1 MTKHEDTTNLAGG
14 SPLERGVVRL
24 PESDLMVDCAQG
36 MVRGWTATSLADV
49 LKLAAFGA
57 WAAREFRATLAD
69 VDGGSAQDAM
79 ERLGVLVRT
88 TVTEP
93 CGVGCVCVE
102 YGAFPHECYTVPPG
116 LAALIRA

>member
-1 MTKHEDTTNLAGG
+1 
-14 SPLERGVVRL
+14 
-24 PESDLMVDCAQG
+24 
-36 MVRGWTATSLADV
+36 
-49 LKLAAFGA
+49 
-57 WAAREFRATLAD
+57 
-69 VDGGSAQDAM
+69 M

-102 YGAFPHECYTVPPG
+102 YGAFPHECCTFPPG

>member
-1 MTKHEDTTNLAGG
+1 MTTEATPAALRLSEGLG
-14 SPLERGVVRL
+14 PL

-36 MVRGWTATSLADV
+36 IVRGWTATSLSDV
-49 LKLAAFGA
+49 VKLAAFGA
-57 WAAREFRATLAD
+57 WAAREFRATLSD
-69 VDGGSAQDAM
+69 VDGGSALDAM
-79 ERLGVLVRT
+79 DRLGVLVLT

-102 YGAFPHECYTVPPG
+102 YGAFPHECYTFPPG